1 MGKAIFWISIFIGV
15 LVITRI
21 LARKAAQREANLN
34 NPKSQAGQKPQQPS
48 SINSPEKMVRCD
60 HCGVH
65 LPYSEATITENN
77 VWCSAEH
84 ARLGVKQRV

>member
-21 LARKAAQREANLN
+21 LARKAAQREVNLKN
-34 NPKSQAGQKPQQPS
+34 STAKTEQKPNQQS
-48 SINSPEKMVRCD
+48 TINSPEKMVRCD

>member
-15 LVITRI
+15 LLITRI
-21 LARKAAQREANLN
+21 LARKAAQRDADLK
-34 NPKSQAGQKPQQPS
+34 NPTAKTDQTTQQKS
-48 SINSPEKMVRCD
+48 SISSPEKMVRCD

-65 LPYSEATITENN
+65 LPYSEATLTENN
-77 VWCSAEH
+77 VWCSDEH

>member
-21 LARKAAQREANLN
+21 LARKAAQRDASVK
-34 NPKSQAGQKPQQPS
+34 PRSSQTDQTSHQQS
-48 SINSPEKMVRCD
+48 SINNAEKMVRCD

-65 LPYSEATITENN
+65 LPSSEATITESN
-77 VWCSAEH
+77 VWCSTEH